1 MDDVSAIKARIPIE
15 ELVGGYCTL
24 QKKGRNFVCLCPF
37 HNDSRPSFLV
47 SPDKGIAYCFA
58 CQTGGDIFSFYQA
71 IEGVDFPQAIRELA
85 ERAGVTLEKTA
96 APSVK
101 KDDKERARACLQAAL
116 SFYASQLAGSA
127 SSLEYLASR
136 KVTPEQRSHFEIG
149 FAPDSFTATYDH
161 LLKAGHSK
169 SDIVA
174 SGLGVQR
181 DLQDQRVY
189 DRFRNRLMFPI
200 HDAQGMLVGFGG
212 RTLGND
218 DAKYVNSSEGILFH
232 KSSIL
237 YGMHLAK
244 EAMRE
249 AKNVILVEGYF
260 DVLAC
265 HQVGVKNVVATC
277 GTALTAEHVKVLR
290 RYVERV
296 TLCLD
301 QDRAGRDAMQRAF
314 PLLAREQIHVEA
326 IVLPGKD
333 PADALVADAPMLK
346 HLLLNAASPYL
357 DIVIDQI
364 TRMDLQSPV
373 VKREA
378 LNTFLSLLSAL
389 PSAVERSD
397 YLRKAATALQTTE
410 AALEQDMRMV
420 SVVPGPVARPKAVP
434 KKDEHEFSAC
444 EIALGMFLHYP
455 KLRHLLDELIP
466 PTEGMPAA
474 LYTAIKEAPD
484 AIKLDPAGLALEEPY
499 RVRAGIL
506 YLFCE
511 YHGFIE
517 WSETLAVREIRK
529 NCMAS
534 NKDFLRTKQHEITK
548 KLVDAHRGGQKAEEA
563 QLMTQYE
570 HLIKL
575 MKKAV

>member
-15 ELVGGYCTL
+15 ELVGSYCTL

-58 CQTGGDIFSFYQA
+58 CQTGGDIFSFYQS
-71 IEGVDFPQAIRELA
+71 IEGVDFPQALKELA
-85 ERAGVTLEKTA
+85 ERAGVTLQKSA
-96 APSVK
+96 APTVK

-116 SFYASQLAGSA
+116 SFFRAQLSGNASAMA
-127 SSLEYLASR
+127 YLESR
-136 KVTPEQRSHFEIG
+136 KVTPEQREQFEIG
-149 FAPDSFTATYDH
+149 YAPDSFSATYDH
-161 LLKAGHSK
+161 LLKANSAK

-237 YGMHLAK
+237 YGFHRAK
-244 EAMRE
+244 ESMRE
-249 AKNVILVEGYF
+249 KKNVILVEGYF

-265 HQVGVKNVVATC
+265 HQVGVNNVVATC

-290 RYVERV
+290 RYVDRV

-301 QDRAGRDAMQRAF
+301 QDRAGRAAMERAF
-314 PLLAREQIHVEA
+314 PLLAREQIHVDA

-333 PADALVADAPMLK
+333 PADALVSDAPKLK
-346 HLLLNAASPYL
+346 LLLETAATPYL
-357 DIVIDQI
+357 DVVIGQI
-364 TRMDLQSPV
+364 GEMDLSSPV

-378 LNTFLSLLSAL
+378 LQKFLSLLSSL

-397 YLRKAATALQTTE
+397 YLRKASAVLQTTE
-410 AALEQDMRMV
+410 GALEQDMRRV
-420 SVVPGPVARPKAVP
+420 SVAPAVP
-434 KKDEHEFSAC
+434 RPTPAAAKDEHEFSAC

-455 KLRHLLDELIP
+455 KLRHLLEELIAP
-466 PTEGMPAA
+466 QEGMAAA
-474 LYTAIKEAPD
+474 LYAAIKAAPD
-484 AIKLDPAGLALEEPY
+484 AVKLDPAELDLPHDQKE
-499 RVRAGIL
+499 RAGIL

-511 YHGFIE
+511 YHGFTE
-517 WSETLAVREIRK
+517 WSESLAVREIRK
-529 NCMAS
+529 NCQSS
-534 NKDFLRTKQHEITK
+534 NKEFLRAKQFEITK
-548 KLVDAHRGGQKAEEA
+548 KLVDARRAGQKAEEA
-563 QLMTQYE
+563 QLLTQYE
-570 HLIKL
+570 QLIRL